1 MCWLP
6 WGSSTILLHSR
17 QERTDK
23 NGEIQSENCTFAVS
37 AILEWHLS
45 STSYAEFLDSEIQ
58 LDAKWNYHIGSVMG
72 AAGNFPGILL
82 DRKQP
87 NIEGPLGEP
96 DERDGDHR
104 Q

>member
-1 MCWLP
+1 MKTQDRRLIEP
-6 WGSSTILLHSR
+6 IMSTI
-17 QERTDK
+17 TP
-23 NGEIQSENCTFAVS
+23 GVVVAVGG
-37 AILEWHLS
+37 L
-45 STSYAEFLDSEIQ
+45 
-58 LDAKWNYHIGSVMG
+58 
-72 AAGNFPGILL
+72 PGILL